1 VASRYLSEINNPK
14 IKLPTYTGT
23 KNHVFHLFVVQVVN
37 RNEFVKHLKAQGIGT
52 LIHYPKAP
60 HKQKALAQLG
70 ALSFPV
76 TERLHEQ
83 VVSIPI
89 GPTMTSDQVNRIIEV
104 LNTY

>member
-1 VASRYLSEINNPK
+1 M
-14 IKLPTYTGT
+14 
-23 KNHVFHLFVVQVVN
+23 FHLFVVQVVN